1 MPSARTATPPEH
13 HDQIIPRASRASWT
27 GQLKFGNVAIP
38 VKAYSLT
45 VTSPSGPLCQ
55 IHAGCGRKIEY
66 RKCCPVHG
74 QVPNEEIGKA
84 YPYAENDLIE
94 LSEADLEPLAP
105 QPEHVI
111 TLKQF
116 FESDQLQLP
125 LLSGRSFQLV
135 PAHAAALISYQAF
148 TQALEKSDVGGF
160 GTIGLNGRIQL
171 LFARAMEQ
179 SIQVFLLHWP
189 AQCRI
194 APAVELAQSS
204 EVLPLSKQFQR
215 MIREQMGPSSWKAS
229 RDDWEPRLTELIQA
243 KVAVRTKTLKIRP
256 GTRPRRAITD
266 QPQPTRSRKPAR
278 AA

>member
-1 MPSARTATPPEH
+1 MPVTRIVSPAEH
-13 HDQIIPRASRASWT
+13 EDQIIPRASRASWT
-27 GQLKFGNVAIP
+27 GQLKFGTVAIP
-38 VKAYSLT
+38 VKAYALT

-55 IHAGCGRKIEY
+55 VHTGCGQKIEY

-74 QVPNEEIGKA
+74 QVSNEEIGKA

-116 FESDQLQLP
+116 FEPNQLQLP
-125 LLSGRSFQLV
+125 LLSGRSFQLI
-135 PAHAAALISYQAF
+135 PAHTAALISYQAF
-148 TQALEKSDVGGF
+148 AEALQQSDVGGF

-171 LFARAMEQ
+171 LFARSIQQ
-179 SIQVFLLHWP
+179 SIQLFLLHWP
-189 AQCRI
+189 AQCRV
-194 APAVELAQSS
+194 APSVEPTLSS

-215 MIREQMGPSSWKAS
+215 MIREQIGPSSWKES
-229 RDDWEPRLTELIQA
+229 RDDWEPRLTELVQA
-243 KVAVRTKTLKIRP
+243 KVAARTANLKIRS
-256 GTRPRRAITD
+256 GTRNRRAITD
-266 QPQPTRSRKPAR
+266 QPQPKRSRKPAR

>member
-1 MPSARTATPPEH
+1 MPSRTVSPPEH
-13 HDQIIPRASRASWT
+13 EDQFIPRASRASWT

-38 VKAYSLT
+38 VKAYALT

-55 IHAGCGRKIEY
+55 VHAGCGHKIEY

-74 QVPNEEIGKA
+74 QVPNDEIGKA

-105 QPEHVI
+105 NPEHVI

-116 FESDQLQLP
+116 FAPDQLQLP
-125 LLSGRSFQLV
+125 LLSGRSFQLI

-148 TQALEKSDVGGF
+148 AQALEQSDVGGF

-171 LFARAMEQ
+171 LFARAIEQ
-179 SIQVFLLHWP
+179 AIQLFLLHWP

-194 APAVELAQSS
+194 APVIDSS
-204 EVLPLSKQFQR
+204 
-215 MIREQMGPSSWKAS
+215 
-229 RDDWEPRLTELIQA
+229 
-243 KVAVRTKTLKIRP
+243 
-256 GTRPRRAITD
+256 
-266 QPQPTRSRKPAR
+266 
-278 AA
+278 

>member
-1 MPSARTATPPEH
+1 MPVTRIVSPAEH
-13 HDQIIPRASRASWT
+13 EDQTIPRSSRASWT

-38 VKAYSLT
+38 VKAYALT

-55 IHAGCGRKIEY
+55 VHTGCGQKIEY

-105 QPEHVI
+105 QPEHII

-116 FESDQLQLP
+116 FEPDQLQLP
-125 LLSGRSFQLV
+125 LLSGRSFQLI
-135 PAHAAALISYQAF
+135 PAHAAALVPYQAF
-148 TQALEKSDVGGF
+148 AKALQQSGVGGF
-160 GTIGLNGRIQL
+160 GTIGLSGRIQL

-179 SIQVFLLHWP
+179 SIQLFLLHWP

-194 APAVELAQSS
+194 APEVELSESS

-215 MIREQMGPSSWKAS
+215 MIREQIGPSSWKES
-229 RDDWEPRLTELIQA
+229 RDDWELCLAELVQA
-243 KVAVRTKTLKIRP
+243 KVAARTATLQIRP
-256 GTRPRRAITD
+256 GTRASRTTAGKSRSA
-266 QPQPTRSRKPAR
+266 RSRKPAR

>member
-1 MPSARTATPPEH
+1 MPSARTVSLLEQE
-13 HDQIIPRASRASWT
+13 DQIIPRASRSSWS

-38 VKAYSLT
+38 VKAYALT

-55 IHAGCGRKIEY
+55 VHAGCGHKIEY

-74 QVPNEEIGKA
+74 QVPHEEIGKA

-125 LLSGRSFQLV
+125 LLSGRSFQLI

-148 TQALEKSDVGGF
+148 AQALEQSDVGGF

-194 APAVELAQSS
+194 APAVEPAHSS

-215 MIREQMGPSSWKAS
+215 MIREQVGPSSWKES
-229 RDDWEPRLTELIQA
+229 RDDWEPLLTELVQA
-243 KVAVRTKTLKIRP
+243 KVAARTATLRIRP
-256 GTRPRRAITD
+256 GTRTRRAITD
-266 QPQPTRSRKPAR
+266 KPQPTRSRKPAR